1 MKNENNTKTTVPPDS
16 NTTSKDK
23 LSASEKLDVP
33 INEYYQLILN
43 EYNIE
48 RDRKQSIE
56 TRSEIILSLIATFFA
71 FVLEKIK
78 MSEILRLINQPLTF
92 TLLLIIISGIVF
104 YIAFFTS
111 ILFSL
116 LSIKIKTYAFYN
128 VSKITTATLMA
139 PRVPAMGQII
149 LDFVEAIQNNRNIND
164 KKAKYFNWAVISLVI
179 CIASLCIYINLTQGG
194 MIKK

>member
-1 MKNENNTKTTVPPDS
+1 MKNENKKQSNSNELLSDS
-16 NTTSKDK
+16 
-23 LSASEKLDVP
+23 AKLDVP

-56 TRSEIILSLIATFFA
+56 TRSGIILSLIATFFA

-78 MSEILRLINQPLTF
+78 LSEIFELAKQPLTF
-92 TLLLIIISGIVF
+92 SLLLLIISGLVF
-104 YIAFFTS
+104 YVAFLAS

-128 VSKITTATLMA
+128 VAQITTAKLMA
-139 PRVPAMGQII
+139 KRVPAMGQII
-149 LDFVEAIQNNRNIND
+149 LDFVEAIQNNRIIND

-179 CIASLCIYINLTQGG
+179 CIISLCSYINL
-194 MIKK
+194 I